1 MTQDFADFLE
11 CLNSEGVVYVI
22 IGEMAVLSYVPYPT
36 TRDLDVLIEPTVGN
50 AVRAHRAVT
59 RWAGVEPN
67 FSPDEFIAGD
77 ILSFGGLL
85 RVEIHSNVPGT
96 TWEEVLR
103 HRVTGELLGVPT
115 YFAGLDQLVAMKEAI
130 GRPDKDVPDL
140 KRLRR
145 LRRGDGQ

>member
-1 MTQDFADFLE
+1 M
-11 CLNSEGVVYVI
+11 
-22 IGEMAVLSYVPYPT
+22 
-36 TRDLDVLIEPTVGN
+36 GN

-59 RWAGVEPN
+59 RSAGVEPN